1 MATFSGMRKSLK
13 NGLPGQTMDMSF
25 TSRALPVFIAKM
37 NSHSMAQVLDLGPV
51 CNENINIFAH
61 RIKKL
66 YICDMFSHL
75 ARALEKGAGSKQWW
89 RQLNY
94 PSGTFDG
101 ILLWDLPDR
110 LADGDTNKAGRRCYD
125 MLKPGGMVVVCA
137 ATETKKNTEVNA
149 FVLQK
154 DFRVALRAQPHLNLP
169 LHARK
174 TGDLIGVLDP
184 LKSVQSFLFRNGL
197 REFIFCKNKK

>member
-1 MATFSGMRKSLK
+1 M
-13 NGLPGQTMDMSF
+13 PGQTVDMAFISK
-25 TSRALPVFIAKM
+25 ALPVFIAKV

-51 CNENINIFAH
+51 CSENINIFAH
-61 RIKKL
+61 LIKKL

-75 ARALEKGAGSKQWW
+75 ARALKKGAGSKRWW
-89 RQLNY
+89 RQLDY

-101 ILLWDLPDR
+101 LLLWDLPDR
-110 LADGDTNKAGRRCYD
+110 LTDGDANETGQRCYD

-154 DFRVALRAQPHLNLP
+154 EFRVTFRVQPHLNLP
-169 LHARK
+169 LHTRK
-174 TGDLIGVLDP
+174 TRDLIDVLGP

-197 REFIFCKNKK
+197 REFLLKKE

>member
-1 MATFSGMRKSLK
+1 MHKSLK
-13 NGLPGQTMDMSF
+13 NGLPGQTVDMSF
-25 TSRALPVFIAKM
+25 TSKALSAFIAKV
-37 NSHSMAQVLDLGPV
+37 NSHSMAQILDLGPV

-61 RIKKL
+61 RVKKL
-66 YICDMFSHL
+66 YICDVFSHL
-75 ARALEKGAGSKQWW
+75 ARALKKGAGSKRWW
-89 RQLNY
+89 RQLDY

-110 LADGDTNKAGRRCYD
+110 LTDGDANEAGRRCYD
-125 MLKPGGMVVVCA
+125 MLKPGSMVVVCA
-137 ATETKKNTEVNA
+137 APETKKNTEVNT

-154 DFRVALRAQPHLNLP
+154 DFRVTFRAQPHLNLP
-169 LHARK
+169 LHTRK

-197 REFIFCKNKK
+197 REFLFRKE

>member
-1 MATFSGMRKSLK
+1 MHKSLK
-13 NGLPGQTMDMSF
+13 NVLPDQTVDMSF
-25 TSRALPVFIAKM
+25 TSKALPVFIAKVS
-37 NSHSMAQVLDLGPV
+37 SHSMAQVLDLGPV

-66 YICDMFSHL
+66 YICDMYSHL
-75 ARALEKGAGSKQWW
+75 TRALKKGAGSKRWW
-89 RQLNY
+89 RQLDY

-110 LADGDTNKAGRRCYD
+110 LTDGDANEAGRRCYD
-125 MLKPGGMVVVCA
+125 MLKPGGMIVVCA
-137 ATETKKNTEVNA
+137 ATETKKNTEVNT

-154 DFRVALRAQPHLNLP
+154 DFRITFRVQPHLNLP
-169 LHARK
+169 LHTRK

-197 REFIFCKNKK
+197 REFLFRKE